1 MPGSARRP
9 PDRGLRGA
17 ANPVRVRRAARKA
30 GRPAAPTRPPAR
42 PTVAGGCASA
52 SRARRRR
59 AAPAACSI
67 ADRSAPSSEPSR
79 LSPSWSYACGSQ
91 CSASALARSMRLRLP
106 CSTRISPMRPPDCA
120 LHVEGALELG
130 AGDEPELDEDLAD
143 RPPGIVRSGALVGHR
158 LELPRV
164 AVAAVHPRGIGT
176 EAVEVQ
182 RNRCRPRLSR
192 RRAGRPRSRRRRRR
206 PARGRGAGASSG
218 CGRRASSPSSR

>member
-17 ANPVRVRRAARKA
+17 ANPVRALASCSKTGRAAPPTRPRRPPPQAAALRLRLRVRRRAARQPDRSPIA
-30 GRPAAPTRPPAR
+30 G
-42 PTVAGGCASA
+42 
-52 SRARRRR
+52 RRR
-59 AAPAACSI
+59 ASL
-67 ADRSAPSSEPSR
+67 RGSSPSSA
-79 LSPSWSYACGSQ
+79 YACGSQ

-106 CSTRISPMRPPDCA
+106 CSTRISPMRPPVVRCTSRA
-120 LHVEGALELG
+120 LWSSARETNPSSTKISPIGRRASSV
-130 AGDEPELDEDLAD
+130 
-143 RPPGIVRSGALVGHR
+143 SGALVGHR

-182 RNRCRPRLSR
+182 RNRACTRLSR

-206 PARGRGAGASSG
+206 PARGRGGGASSG
-218 CGRRASSPSSR
+218 CGRRGSSPSSR